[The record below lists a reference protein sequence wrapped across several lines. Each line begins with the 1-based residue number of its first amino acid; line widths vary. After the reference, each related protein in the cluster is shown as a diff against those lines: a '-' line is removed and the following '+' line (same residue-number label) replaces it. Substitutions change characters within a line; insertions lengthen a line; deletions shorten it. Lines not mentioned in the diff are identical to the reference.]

1 MNCSRCG
8 KNLAL
13 VGRIHNCVANTMAN
27 TITMANV
34 VANTWDVAQPVEQR
48 PVKSLVAGSSPAVPA
63 TYQYRDA
70 EKRRAYMKSYMAKR
84 RKGSQTGPMA

>member
-1 MNCSRCG
+1 MDDFMNCSRCG

-34 VANTWDVAQPVEQR
+34 VANTWEVAQPV
-48 PVKSLVAGSSPAVPA
+48 A
-63 TYQYRDA
+63 TYKYRDA